1 MKRIMIALITMA
13 LLLSVFA
20 SCSRKSG
27 QVLYI
32 FNWTDYIDPDL
43 VKEFEEL
50 HNCRIIYS
58 TYGSNEDMLTKIVSS
73 RESFDL
79 VFPSGDHVSI
89 MKEKGLLEPLD
100 RSKLSNYANINPLVL
115 KKAGAFDPGNEY
127 GVPYFWGLTGLI
139 YNKTHVPESLIAP
152 QSWDLIGNSFFS
164 GKNKITMLDDA
175 REVVGAAL
183 IYNGYGVNDTSAE
196 AMAAT
201 DRTLMAWDRNIT
213 QFDSDSYK
221 NEVADGTTWLAQAY
235 NGDALQQMEMHEHI
249 GFYLP
254 KEGASLWVDSI
265 VMLKT
270 SRNKE
275 LAYKFIDFL
284 LQTENALRNAEYT
297 QFATPVLTAFEL
309 LDEEIRENRLIYPED
324 AYLDK
329 CYAIEALGDRV
340 RVIDA
345 LFEKIK
351 LN

>member
-1 MKRIMIALITMA
+1 MIAFVTLTFM
-13 LLLSVFA
+13 LTVFA
-20 SCSRKSG
+20 SCSRRSG
-27 QVLYI
+27 NVLYI

-50 HNCRIIYS
+50 HNCKIIYS
-58 TYGSNEDMLTKIVSS
+58 TYGSNEDMLTKIVSA

-79 VFPSGDHVSI
+79 VFPSGDHVTI

-100 RSKLSNYANINPLVL
+100 VSRLTNYGNINPQML
-115 KKAGAFDPGNEY
+115 KKAGAFDPDNEY
-127 GVPYFWGLTGLI
+127 SVPYFWGLNGLI
-139 YNKTHVPESLIAP
+139 FNMKQVPESLTADP
-152 QSWDLIGNSFFS
+152 SWNLIGNDFFN

-183 IYNGYGVNDTSAE
+183 ILNGYSVNDTSQEAITAAE
-196 AMAAT
+196 K
-201 DRTLMAWDRNIT
+201 TLMNWDRNIT
-213 QFDSDSYK
+213 QFDTDSYK

-235 NGDALQQMEMHEHI
+235 NGDALQQMEIHDYI
-249 GFYLP
+249 GFFLP
-254 KEGASLWVDSI
+254 KEGASLWIDSI

-270 SRNKE
+270 ARNKD

-284 LQTENALRNAEYT
+284 LDTQNALRNAEYT
-297 QFATPVLTAFEL
+297 QYATPVLSAYEL
-309 LDEEIRENRLIYPED
+309 LGEEIRKNRLIYPCE

-329 CYAIEALGDRV
+329 CHTIEPLGDRV

-351 LN
+351 LK